1 LQVGCDFDKWS
12 SNYDATAQRRVG
24 WPGRFGAQRKGD
36 FMTDSQLIR
45 ERSEL
50 DEKIAAFLS
59 QGGEIQEIPVGQL
72 AVKVERKSQWAKS
85 DGKKPA
91 P

>member
-1 LQVGCDFDKWS
+1 
-12 SNYDATAQRRVG
+12 
-24 WPGRFGAQRKGD
+24 
-36 FMTDSQLIR
+36 MTDSQLVR

-72 AVKVERKSQWAKS
+72 AVKIEKKSQWAKS
-85 DGKKPA
+85 EGRKSVPESG
-91 P
+91 PTS

>member
-1 LQVGCDFDKWS
+1 
-12 SNYDATAQRRVG
+12 
-24 WPGRFGAQRKGD
+24 
-36 FMTDSQLIR
+36 MTDSQLDR

-85 DGKKPA
+85 EGKKPA
-91 P
+91 S

>member
-1 LQVGCDFDKWS
+1 
-12 SNYDATAQRRVG
+12 
-24 WPGRFGAQRKGD
+24 
-36 FMTDSQLIR
+36 MTDSQLIR

-85 DGKKPA
+85 EGKKPA

>member
-1 LQVGCDFDKWS
+1 
-12 SNYDATAQRRVG
+12 
-24 WPGRFGAQRKGD
+24 
-36 FMTDSQLIR
+36 MTDSQLDR

-59 QGGEIQEIPVGQL
+59 QGGEIKEIPLGQL
-72 AVKVERKSQWAKS
+72 ATKVERKSQWTKS

>member
-1 LQVGCDFDKWS
+1 
-12 SNYDATAQRRVG
+12 
-24 WPGRFGAQRKGD
+24 
-36 FMTDSQLIR
+36 MTDSQLIR

-72 AVKVERKSQWAKS
+72 AVKAERKSQWAKS
-85 DGKKPA
+85 DGKKPTS
-91 P
+91 